1 MVCDTCSH
9 SALFLLATS
18 VPISWAGISK
28 NRLVKS
34 LETVT
39 RPSKSGMLLTCGW
52 NMTRRMGLLANWRT
66 GAAIIAA
73 ALVVCGEA
81 CAHASG
87 GGSLGFLS
95 NIFTGSISKGS
106 QTAPSGQHPGT
117 SVQAQ
122 AAPTTGSTPLPWSGE
137 NGASGHPL
145 MNASAIREAAANFD
159 NCVASMWP
167 SAARRNISRAS
178 FERFTAGL
186 TPDLRIMDLMDS
198 QPEFTKSIWN
208 YLDIL
213 VNDNRLVRGREILA
227 KYKLQFDVVEK
238 AYGID
243 RYAIAAIWGIESNYS
258 TQMGDRNVLQ
268 STATLACIG
277 RRQKY
282 FRDEF
287 LSALEILHHGDLR
300 PEQMRGSWA
309 GAFGPTQFMP
319 TAFKRYA
326 VDGDGDGRRDVV
338 DNPADLIAS
347 TANNLK
353 KDGWQTGHTWG
364 YEVAVPQG
372 FNYMLADRAKAM
384 TIAQWEHLGLKRA
397 GGQSIPH
404 PTEKAYLL
412 APAGAKG
419 PGFLML
425 QNFRVIMKYNPA
437 EAYAL
442 AIGHFADRLRGGAPF
457 VQPWPRQ
464 ERELSR
470 AERLELQQLLAQR
483 GFYRGV
489 PDGQL
494 GGQTRE
500 ALRGFQISIGA
511 PADGFASSEVL
522 EWLRGR

>member
-1 MVCDTCSH
+1 MP
-9 SALFLLATS
+9 
-18 VPISWAGISK
+18 PI
-28 NRLVKS
+28 
-34 LETVT
+34 
-39 RPSKSGMLLTCGW
+39 RPS
-52 NMTRRMGLLANWRT
+52 MTRRA
-66 GAAIIAA
+66 GAAVLAA
-73 ALVVCGEA
+73 ALLFAGEA
-81 CAHASG
+81 RAQSSG
-87 GGSLGFLS
+87 GGFPNPLG
-95 NIFTGSISKGS
+95 NIFSGQKS
-106 QTAPSGQHPGT
+106 TAPAQP
-117 SVQAQ
+117 Q
-122 AAPTTGSTPLPWSGE
+122 AAPATSGAPLPWSGE
-137 NGASGHPL
+137 DGASGHPL
-145 MNASAIREAAANFD
+145 MTASAIREAAANFD

-167 SAARRNISRAS
+167 DAARRNISQAS
-178 FERFTAGL
+178 FQRFTAGL

-198 QPEFTKSIWN
+198 QPEFSKSIWD

-213 VNDNRLVRGREILA
+213 VNDNRLAKGREILA
-227 KYKLQFDVVEK
+227 KYKPQFDAVEK
-238 AYGID
+238 AYGVD

-258 TQMGDRNVLQ
+258 TQMGDRSVLN

-287 LSALEILHHGDLR
+287 LSALEILHRGDLR

-338 DNPADLIAS
+338 DNAADLIAS

-353 KDGWQTGHTWG
+353 KDGWQTGQTWG
-364 YEVAVPQG
+364 FEVVVPAG

-384 TIAQWEHLGLKRA
+384 TIEQWQHLGLTRA
-397 GGQSIPH
+397 GGQPFPH
-404 PTEKAYLL
+404 PADKAYLL
-412 APAGAKG
+412 APAGAAG

-483 GFYRGV
+483 GFYRGT
-489 PDGQL
+489 PDGQF

-500 ALRGFQISIGA
+500 ALRGFQASIGA
-511 PADGFASSEVL
+511 PADGFASSDVL
-522 EWLRGR
+522 ERLRGR